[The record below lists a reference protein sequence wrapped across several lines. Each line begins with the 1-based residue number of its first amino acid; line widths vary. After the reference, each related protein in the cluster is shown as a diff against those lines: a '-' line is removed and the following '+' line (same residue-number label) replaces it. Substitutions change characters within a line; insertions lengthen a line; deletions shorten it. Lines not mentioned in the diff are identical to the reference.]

1 MAPRNLGVGSPHEV
15 AGMNGDPAGGEPIS
29 EEALIE
35 RARSGDA
42 AAGRRLLRII
52 SIGLMKGELHP
63 ALAAYH
69 ADCLWDYVHLGVS
82 LERALHVY
90 TYQSQAAEF
99 DPVELA
105 AVFELLTEFGGMKKG
120 EARAWV
126 KEHIGAGKKV
136 TENASAAVNIMA
148 LEDFE
153 RPGEKGGESS
163 ASEAYRRQRYLDLL
177 LHTAGS
183 LRKFVVGSLVLK

>member
-1 MAPRNLGVGSPHEV
+1 MS
-15 AGMNGDPAGGEPIS
+15 GDPVGKESSA

-42 AAGRRLLRII
+42 AAGRKLLRSI
-52 SIGLMKGELHP
+52 SVGLMKGELHP

-90 TYQSQAAEF
+90 TYQSEAAEY

-105 AVFELLTEFGGMKKG
+105 AVFELLTEFGGMKKSA
-120 EARAWV
+120 ARAWM
-126 KEHIGAGKKV
+126 KDHIGAAKKL
-136 TENASAAVNIMA
+136 TESASAAVNIMA

-153 RPGEKGGESS
+153 QPGKDAPDASP
-163 ASEAYRRQRYLDLL
+163 SEAYRRQRYLDLL

-183 LRKFVVGSLVLK
+183 LRKFVVGSVVLK

>member
-1 MAPRNLGVGSPHEV
+1 MSSE
-15 AGMNGDPAGGEPIS
+15 PAGKDLSP
-29 EEALIE
+29 EEGLIE

-42 AAGRRLLRII
+42 AAGRKLLRSI
-52 SIGLMKGELHP
+52 SVGLMKGELHP

-90 TYQSQAAEF
+90 TYQSQATDF

-105 AVFELLTEFGGMKKG
+105 AAFELLIEFGGMKKS
-120 EARAWV
+120 EAKVWI
-126 KEHIGAGKKV
+126 KQHIGAGKKT
-136 TENASAAVNIMA
+136 TENASAAVNVMA
-148 LEDFE
+148 LENFE
-153 RPGEKGGESS
+153 QAEENVPDSS
-163 ASEAYRRQRYLDLL
+163 TPETYRRQRYLDLL

-183 LRKFVVGSLVLK
+183 LRKFIVGSVVLK

>member
-1 MAPRNLGVGSPHEV
+1 MSGDSPGSEL
-15 AGMNGDPAGGEPIS
+15 S

-42 AAGRRLLRII
+42 VAGRKLLRSI

-63 ALAAYH
+63 ALATYH

-90 TYQSQAAEF
+90 TYQTQATEF

-105 AVFELLTEFGGMKKG
+105 AVFQLLTEFGDMKKS

-153 RPGEKGGESS
+153 QPGEQVSDSS
-163 ASEAYRRQRYLDLL
+163 TSEAYRRQRYLDLL

>member
-1 MAPRNLGVGSPHEV
+1 MSSK
-15 AGMNGDPAGGEPIS
+15 PAGKGPS
-29 EEALIE
+29 PEEALIE

-42 AAGRRLLRII
+42 AAGRQLLRSI
-52 SIGLMKGELHP
+52 SVGLMKGELHP

-90 TYQSQAAEF
+90 TYQSQATEF

-105 AVFELLTEFGGMKKG
+105 AVFELLIEFGGMKKN
-120 EARAWV
+120 EAKSWI
-126 KEHIGAGKKV
+126 KLHIGAGKKV

-148 LEDFE
+148 LENFE
-153 RPGEKGGESS
+153 QPEEKVRESS
-163 ASEAYRRQRYLDLL
+163 TPETYRRQRYLDLL

-183 LRKFVVGSLVLK
+183 LRKFVVGSVVLK

>member
-1 MAPRNLGVGSPHEV
+1 MSGDSGDKEPSTEEV
-15 AGMNGDPAGGEPIS
+15 
-29 EEALIE
+29 LIE

-42 AAGRRLLRII
+42 VAGRQLLRSI
-52 SIGLMKGELHP
+52 SVGLMKGELHP

-90 TYQSQAAEF
+90 TYQSQATEY

-105 AVFELLTEFGGMKKG
+105 AVFELLTEFGGMKRSQ
-120 EARAWV
+120 ARTWI

-148 LEDFE
+148 LENFE
-153 RPGEKGGESS
+153 QPAGHEDD
-163 ASEAYRRQRYLDLL
+163 ASPTGAYRRQRYLDLL

-183 LRKFVVGSLVLK
+183 LRKFVVGSVMLK